1 MVGAWYGSV
10 QTHIQL
16 DLVKECL
23 RHHLRWWRSM
33 APNKKQHFFSSYVA
47 ISVTRLGDL
56 WKFLVTKCVTKVA
69 QLFGL
74 FCKTSLLCENCFG
87 YFLAIFGKIW
97 ATFNSN
103 IWSHWLRWSPMVE
116 FIWCRQLVLWRWVFK
131 QKICVRLGGSACGT
145 VGRSVA
151 ADTRGHGFKSA
162 IMIMNI

>member
-1 MVGAWYGSV
+1 M
-10 QTHIQL
+10 L
-16 DLVKECL
+16 DLDSLSLICVWTWLSVEVMWEEL
-23 RHHLRWWRSM
+23 VRERESLVRVSWVM
-33 APNKKQHFFSSYVA
+33 D
-47 ISVTRLGDL
+47 SVTRLGDF
-56 WKFLVTKCVTKVA
+56 WTFLGTKICKSTPKDC